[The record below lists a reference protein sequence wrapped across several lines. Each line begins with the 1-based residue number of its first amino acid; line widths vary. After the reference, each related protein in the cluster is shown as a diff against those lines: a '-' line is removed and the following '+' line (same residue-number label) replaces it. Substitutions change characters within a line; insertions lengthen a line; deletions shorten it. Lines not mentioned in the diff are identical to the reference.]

1 MCYYISSSVLPEGLQ
16 QSNILL
22 RFVISVG
29 EIHLDTLT
37 RFSGRVFLDEMIQGT
52 AGGDDV
58 EIIRVLQTKIPGSD
72 VVLLYEKNH
81 WLSGVFVLQFLT
93 KLGQL
98 LSLSPISEN

>member
-1 MCYYISSSVLPEGLQ
+1 MCYYIFSSVLPEGLQ

-37 RFSGRVFLDEMIQGT
+37 RVSGRVFLDEMIQGT

-58 EIIRVLQTKIPGSD
+58 EIIRVLQTKIPSSD
-72 VVLLYEKNH
+72 VVFLYEENH
-81 WLSGVFVLQFLT
+81 WLSGVFVFQSLT
-93 KLGQL
+93 KLGQF
-98 LSLSPISEN
+98 LSFS